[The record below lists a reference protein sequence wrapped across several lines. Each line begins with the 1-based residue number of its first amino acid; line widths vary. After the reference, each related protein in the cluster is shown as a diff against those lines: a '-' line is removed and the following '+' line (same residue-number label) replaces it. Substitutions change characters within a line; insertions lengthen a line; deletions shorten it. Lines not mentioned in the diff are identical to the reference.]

1 MADTKVGGVY
11 IEIQARMSNLEKD
24 LRTLQEKM
32 QQTDKTGANL
42 SERFRRIEQ
51 SASLFGSKASELASK
66 NAVLR
71 QKMEELIA
79 KGIDPSNKGFAKL
92 KQQYDENQKSIDGL
106 NKKVDSSSNSFMKF
120 TKVIAGSAI
129 AYKILEIGKS
139 ALSAAAQMEQ
149 QQVAFTTM
157 LGSAEKAKTL
167 LAEMQAFAAST
178 PFEFNEIVDA
188 SKKLISFGISA
199 EDVQEKLRAI
209 GDVASGLGIPL
220 GELSEIYGKARVQ
233 GTLFAEDLNQLAG
246 RGIPIFEELAKVMN
260 VNASEVKKLG
270 SEGKISF
277 DMLDQVFQNLTKEGG
292 KFAGLMDAQSKTLA
306 GQWSNF
312 NDQISKSALLL
323 GNELAPTAKALLTI
337 FSQLAEKYTTA
348 VEQAQKLKEREVER
362 LNAAGKFGEAQL
374 LQNGYVAFFL
384 NNISGVTEQEVK
396 LAEVEAYR
404 AKLLAVISEYERGN
418 KNITEAQYETAKKVY
433 ELTGKSLPK
442 EKKETEKKETEKK
455 PTAAGAGESPWK
467 KRQAEAQK
475 YFETLKTI
483 NTSTDDPVKKVEQEI
498 AALNEGMNKVSDMY
512 KNGEIKKK
520 QYEETLASYTEAR
533 IKKEEELEQAKFDR
547 MVEYYNLGVSTL
559 TGFSGQINELASM
572 YASNQTT
579 RIEQE
584 AQKRTDALNAE
595 YENQIALIEA
605 SAASDSQKAEQKKAL
620 DEQLA
625 RDTKAINDKA
635 EKDKRKA
642 QRESAKISK
651 QLAIFDTIV
660 STPAAAMQAFRSIS
674 MPLQPWTYPL
684 AIGAAA
690 ATTALGLAKL
700 KLIQDQP
707 LPALAE
713 GGIVPAIPG
722 GRQITVAEG
731 GNSEGVIPFNE
742 RGVDI
747 LAQAMEKAISK
758 IGGGSGATNVY
769 IDSELIYSNMYEAS
783 RRGAVKIDQRAI
795 V

>member
-11 IEIQARMSNLEKD
+11 IEIQARMGKLESD
-24 LRTLQEKM
+24 LKQVETRM
-32 QQTDKTGANL
+32 RSVDNSG
-42 SERFRRIEQ
+42 
-51 SASLFGSKASELASK
+51 
-66 NAVLR
+66 
-71 QKMEELIA
+71 
-79 KGIDPSNKGFAKL
+79 AKL
-92 KQQYDENQKSIDGL
+92 
-106 NKKVDSSSNSFMKF
+106 SSTISTLGKYLA
-120 TKVIAGSAI
+120 AGAVAAGI
-129 AYKILEIGKS
+129 YQIGKS
-139 ALSAAAQMEQ
+139 ALSAAANMEQ
-149 QQVAFTTM
+149 QKVAFTSM
-157 LGSAEKAKTL
+157 LGSAEKAQKL
-167 LAEMQAFAAST
+167 LDQMQTFAAST
-178 PFEFNEIVDA
+178 PFQLNEIVDA
-188 SKKLISFGISA
+188 GKKLVAFGENA
-199 EDVQEKLRAI
+199 ENVTKTLGKI
-209 GDVASGLGIPL
+209 GDVAAGLGIPL
-220 GELSEIYGKARVQ
+220 GELTEIYGKARVQ
-233 GTLFAEDLNQLAG
+233 QTLYAEDLNQLAG
-246 RGIPIFEELAKVMN
+246 RGIPIFEELGKVMN
-260 VNASEVKKLG
+260 VNSNEVKKLG

-277 DMLDQVFQNLTKEGG
+277 SMLEQVFGNLTSAGG
-292 KFAGLMDAQSKTLA
+292 KFAGLMDAQSQTLA
-306 GQWSNF
+306 GKWSNF
-312 NDQISKSALLL
+312 NDQIDKTLLLVGDRMAPAAGEAVTMFSLLAKRINDSLEASNRLYAEQKSAGMMSGFAQINATLDGTVDRLQAMRGHNAELVNDIHIIIDGWGDASGSVDEMNAKYGKLQTAANLLYYYNMGYITL
-323 GNELAPTAKALLTI
+323 NKDQISQMEEIVRLEQDRIDKASHFLSIQKRIHALSGDLLKLSKVEKKQTDDQKKAAADKWKRLT
-337 FSQLAEKYTTA
+337 SEAEKYYDK
-348 VEQAQKLKEREVER
+348 V
-362 LNAAGKFGEAQL
+362 
-374 LQNGYVAFFL
+374 
-384 NNISGVTEQEVK
+384 
-396 LAEVEAYR
+396 
-404 AKLLAVISEYERGN
+404 RG
-418 KNITEAQYETAKKVY
+418 IA
-433 ELTGKSLPK
+433 TG
-442 EKKETEKKETEKK
+442 
-455 PTAAGAGESPWK
+455 
-467 KRQAEAQK
+467 
-475 YFETLKTI
+475 
-483 NTSTDDPVKKVEQEI
+483 TDDPVKQVENEI
-498 AALNEGMNKVSDMY
+498 AALDKGMTDVESLY
-512 KNGEIKKK
+512 KKGKISKQ
-520 QYEETLASYTEAR
+520 QYENTLASYTEAR
-533 IKKEEELEQAKFDR
+533 IKKEEELEQSKFDR

-584 AQKRTDALNAE
+584 AQKRTDALNTE
-595 YENQIALIEA
+595 YEEQLALIEA

-651 QLAIFDTIV
+651 QLAIFDTLIT
-660 STPAAAMQAFRSIS
+660 TPQAAMNAFNSLSEIPVVGYGLG
-674 MPLQPWTYPL
+674 M
-684 AIGAAA
+684 AAAA

>member
-11 IEIQARMSNLEKD
+11 IEIQARMGSLEKD
-24 LRTLQEKM
+24 LRLLQEKM

-51 SASLFGSKASELASK
+51 SASLFGSKASELSNK

-92 KQQYDENQKSIDGL
+92 KHQYDENQKSIDGL
-106 NKKVDSSSNSFMKF
+106 NKKVGSSSKSFMNF
-120 TKVIAGSAI
+120 YKVIAGSAI
-129 AYKILEIGKS
+129 AYKILEIGKAS
-139 ALSAAAQMEQ
+139 LSAAAQMEQ
-149 QQVAFTTM
+149 QKVAFTTM

-178 PFEFNEIVDA
+178 PFELNEIVDA

-246 RGIPIFEELAKVMN
+246 RGIPIFEELGKVMN
-260 VNASEVKKLG
+260 VDASQVKKLG

-277 DMLDQVFQNLTKEGG
+277 DMLDQVFQNLTKDGG

-306 GQWSNF
+306 GKWSNF

-348 VEQAQKLKEREVER
+348 VEQAQKLKELEVER
-362 LNAAGKFGEAQL
+362 LNAAGKFGDAQL

-418 KNITEAQYETAKKVY
+418 KDITEAQYETAKKVY

-442 EKKETEKKETEKK
+442 EKKETEKK

-584 AQKRTDALNAE
+584 AQKRTDALNTE
-595 YENQIALIEA
+595 YEEQLALIEA

-625 RDTKAINDKA
+625 RDTKAIQDKA

-651 QLAIFDTIV
+651 TLATFDTLIN
-660 STPAAAMQAFRSIS
+660 TPAAALQSFRAIV
-674 MPLQPWTYPL
+674 MPNMPWTLPL
-684 AIGAAA
+684 GIAAAA

-731 GNSEGVIPFNE
+731 GNSEGVIPFND

>member
-1 MADTKVGGVY
+1 VADKVGGVY
-11 IEIQARMSNLEKD
+11 IEIQARMGSLEKD
-24 LRTLQEKM
+24 LRNIQSRM
-32 QQTDKTGANL
+32 QQVDNT
-42 SERFRRIEQ
+42 
-51 SASLFGSKASELASK
+51 GSKLSGTITTLGKYLSAG
-66 NAVLR
+66 AV
-71 QKMEELIA
+71 A
-79 KGIDPSNKGFAKL
+79 AGIY
-92 KQQYDENQKSIDGL
+92 Q
-106 NKKVDSSSNSFMKF
+106 
-120 TKVIAGSAI
+120 
-129 AYKILEIGKS
+129 IGKAS
-139 ALSAAAQMEQ
+139 LSAAAQMEQ
-149 QQVAFTTM
+149 QKVAFTTM

-178 PFEFNEIVDA
+178 PFELNEIVDA

-246 RGIPIFEELAKVMN
+246 RGIPIFEELGKVMN
-260 VNASEVKKLG
+260 VDASQVKKLG

-277 DMLDQVFQNLTKEGG
+277 DMLDQVFQNLTKDGG

-306 GQWSNF
+306 GKWSNF

-348 VEQAQKLKEREVER
+348 VEQAQKLKELEVER
-362 LNAAGKFGEAQL
+362 LNAAGKFGDAQL

-384 NNISGVTEQEVK
+384 NNISGVTEQEIK

-404 AKLLAVISEYERGN
+404 AKLLAVISEYQRGN

-442 EKKETEKKETEKK
+442 EKKETEKK

-533 IKKEEELEQAKFDR
+533 IKKEEELEQSKFDR

-595 YENQIALIEA
+595 YENQVAIIDA

-625 RDTKAINDKA
+625 RDTKAISDKA

-651 QLAIFDTIV
+651 QLAIFDTLIT
-660 STPAAAMQAFRSIS
+660 TPQAAIDSYTS
-674 MPLQPWTYPL
+674 L
-684 AIGAAA
+684 AKIPVVGPALGAAA
-690 ATTALGLAKL
+690 AAAATALGLAKL

-731 GNSEGVIPFNE
+731 GNSEGVIPFND

-758 IGGGSGATNVY
+758 IGRGGGTTNVY